1 MSEVQQFENLVDMAT
16 RSVAR
21 FADRKRFATKV
32 DGQWKWLSYGEFG
45 TQIDAF
51 RGGLAQLGVGKG
63 DAVAVIANNRVEWAV
78 GAYATYGREARY
90 VPMYEKQNAE
100 DWRFILTDSGAKVVL
115 VANEKIATVVRG
127 FAGDI
132 GTLEKVIVL
141 DGEGADTF
149 AAVMAIGK
157 DHPVQPGN
165 PESTDLAGLIYT
177 SGTTGQPKGV
187 KLSHGN
193 FISNVNAVQAL
204 FPMRDDE
211 VSLSF
216 LPWAHSFGQT
226 CELHLLFSFGAA
238 SALNSDVNILVQEL
252 GEVQPTVLYS
262 VPRVFNKVYDSIHK
276 KVAADGGVAEKLF
289 NAAIANSKER
299 NALALDGKSSMG
311 VDLKHAVLDKI
322 VLSKVRAKL
331 GGRLEFAFSGGAAIS
346 TEVMTFLDA
355 VGIVVFEGYG
365 LSETSP
371 IACMNYP
378 DNRIVGSVGKAIPG
392 VEIFIDTDAVNNT
405 MGEQGEI
412 LIKGPNVMQGYH
424 NLDDKTAEVMRSD
437 HAFRTGDL
445 GRMDADGF
453 VFITGRIKEQYKLEN
468 GKYVVPGPLEDQLQ
482 LSGYVGQA
490 FVFGDNKL
498 YNVALI
504 IPDFEALKGWCA
516 DNGVSGT
523 PETLCEHDGVRAL
536 IEGELAKQCQ
546 SVFKGFE
553 RIKGFK
559 LIAEEFS
566 VDNDLLTPKMS
577 VKRLNVLKR
586 YGDTLEGLYS

>member
-1 MSEVQQFENLVDMAT
+1 MSETQQFKNLVDMAN

-21 FADRKRFATKV
+21 FADRKRFATKI
-32 DGQWKWLSYGEFG
+32 DGEWSWITYRQLGD
-45 TQIDAF
+45 QIDAF

-63 DAVAVIANNRVEWAV
+63 DAVAVISNNCVAWAV

-100 DWRFILTDSGAKVVL
+100 DWQFILADSGAKLVL
-115 VANEKIATVVRG
+115 VANAGIADKVRE
-127 FAGDI
+127 FSGDI
-132 GTLEKVIVL
+132 GTLERIIVL
-141 DGEGADTF
+141 DGDGEDSF
-149 AAVMAIGK
+149 SAVMALGQ
-157 DHPVQPGN
+157 DNPVQPGD
-165 PESTDLAGLIYT
+165 PDPSDLAGLIYT
-177 SGTTGQPKGV
+177 SGTTGKPKGV
-187 KLSHGN
+187 QLSHGN

-238 SALNSDVNILVQEL
+238 SALNSDVTVLVQEL

-262 VPRVFNKVYDSIHK
+262 VPRVFNKVYDAIHK
-276 KVAADGGVAEKLF
+276 KVAADGGVKEKLF
-289 NAAIANSKER
+289 HAAIANAKKK
-299 NALALDGKSSMG
+299 NALAVDGQSSLG
-311 VDLKHAVLDKI
+311 VDLKHAVLDKV
-322 VLSKVRAKL
+322 VLSKVRARL

-346 TEVMTFLDA
+346 TEVMNFLDA

-378 DNRIVGSVGKAIPG
+378 DHRRVGSVGKAIPG
-392 VEIFIDTDAVNNT
+392 VEIFIDTDAVNQT

-424 NLDDKTAEVMRSD
+424 GLADKTAEVMRD
-437 HAFRTGDL
+437 DGAFRTGDL
-445 GRMDADGF
+445 GRMDGDGF

-482 LSGYVGQA
+482 LSGFIAQA
-490 FVFGDNKL
+490 FVYGDNRL
-498 YNVALI
+498 FNVALVV
-504 IPDFEALKGWCA
+504 PDFEALKGWCA

-523 PETLCEHDGVRAL
+523 PDELCRMDPVRDL
-536 IEGELAKQCQ
+536 IEIELGKQCQ

-553 RIKGFK
+553 RIKRFA
-559 LIAEEFS
+559 LIEEEFS

-577 VKRLNVLKR
+577 VKRLNVIAR
-586 YGDTLEGLYS
+586 YGDLLHGLYD